1 MKEDLLIF
9 FVSYD
14 SELGF
19 GLLVEQKKQLVD
31 ATLGSGESLIVNI
44 FGRFIDKGKKI
55 MSCSPELKAKISCS
69 CKTTAHAGAV

>member
-1 MKEDLLIF
+1 MKKDLLIF

-44 FGRFIDKGKKI
+44 FGRFIDKGKKND
-55 MSCSPELKAKISCS
+55 ELQPWAEGKNFMQL
-69 CKTTAHAGAV
+69 